1 MLTPL
6 SLVLTSTFRLGITL
20 IDVDVNGVIIKTH
33 YAAWRSEMAKGYWV
47 AAYRTVH
54 DANKLAAYGVLATQ
68 VVKAAGGR
76 FLVRG
81 GEVVAFQ
88 AGLKERTVVV
98 EFPSFELALATF
110 RSADYQT
117 ALDILGDGAE
127 RDARV
132 VAGVDD

>member
-6 SLVLTSTFRLGITL
+6 TRIRASYFSPGKTL
-20 IDVDVNGVIIKTH
+20 IDIDVCGVNIGT
-33 YAAWRSEMAKGYWV
+33 YLQPESEMAKGYWV
-47 AAYRTVH
+47 AAYRAVH
-54 DANKLAAYGVLATQ
+54 DASKLAAYGVLATQ
-68 VVKAAGGR
+68 VVKAAGGK

-98 EFPSFELALATF
+98 EFPSFEQALATF
-110 RSADYQT
+110 QSEAYQE
-117 ALDILGDGAE
+117 ALAVLGDGAE

-132 VAGVDD
+132 VAGLED

>member
-1 MLTPL
+1 
-6 SLVLTSTFRLGITL
+6 
-20 IDVDVNGVIIKTH
+20 
-33 YAAWRSEMAKGYWV
+33 MAKDIGWQRIGRFMTR
-47 AAYRTVH
+47 ASSRRT
-54 DANKLAAYGVLATQ
+54 ASSRQQ
-68 VVKAAGGR
+68 VVKAAGGK

-98 EFPSFELALATF
+98 EFPSFEQALATF
-110 RSADYQT
+110 QSEAYQK
-117 ALDILGDGAE
+117 ALAVLGDGAE

>member
-1 MLTPL
+1 ME
-6 SLVLTSTFRLGITL
+6 G
-20 IDVDVNGVIIKTH
+20 G
-33 YAAWRSEMAKGYWV
+33 EMAKGYWV
-47 AAYRTVH
+47 AAYRAVH
-54 DANKLAAYGVLATQ
+54 DANKLTAYGVLATQ

-110 RSADYQT
+110 QSADYQK
-117 ALDILGDGAE
+117 ALDVLGDGAK

-132 VAGVDD
+132 VEGVAE

>member
-1 MLTPL
+1 
-6 SLVLTSTFRLGITL
+6 
-20 IDVDVNGVIIKTH
+20 
-33 YAAWRSEMAKGYWV
+33 MAKGYWV
-47 AAYRTVH
+47 AAYRAIH
-54 DANKLAAYGVLATQ
+54 DVSKLAAYGALATE
-68 VVKAAGGR
+68 VVRAAGGK

-110 RSADYQT
+110 QSEAYQE
-117 ALDILGDGAE
+117 ALAVLADGAE